1 MALVQIFA
9 ASEAEAEPVRRI
21 AHATVS
27 GASAEALPLRVGGN
41 DFLVIVGGMG
51 PRAARAKAVEA
62 LTLSPLS
69 DGVPLANQRK
79 PDAVLVIGLCGGLS
93 RSLSETQIVAYT
105 DCLSTEQNKP
115 PVRCSPSV
123 TNSLIELLKSRGIA
137 CSAVTGITS
146 PRVAVTKE
154 ERLALGQSGAS
165 AVDMES
171 YEILAVANQAA
182 IPGAA
187 LRVVSDSLDREM
199 PDFNRALRTDG
210 TVDRWQLFRAMLG
223 SPLRTARLLALNKR
237 AMQHFAKALE
247 VILPA
252 DCFARATPFM
262 GE

>member
-1 MALVQIFA
+1 MALVHIFA
-9 ASEAEAEPVRRI
+9 ASKTEAEPVRRI
-21 AHATVS
+21 AHATIS
-27 GASAEALPLRVGGN
+27 GASAEALPLRFGGN
-41 DFLVIVGGMG
+41 DFLLVVGGMG

-62 LTLSPLS
+62 LTLPPLS
-69 DGVPLANQRK
+69 DGVPFANEPK
-79 PDAVLVIGLCGGLS
+79 PDAVLVIGFCGGLS
-93 RSLSETQIVAYT
+93 RSLSENQIVAYT
-105 DCLSTEQNKP
+105 VCMSTDQNKP
-115 PVRCSPSV
+115 PLRCSQSV
-123 TNSLIELLKSRGIA
+123 TNGLIELLKSRGIA
-137 CSAVTGITS
+137 CDAVTGITS

-171 YEILAVANQAA
+171 YEILAVASQAR
-182 IPGAA
+182 IPGAV

-210 TVDRWQLFRAMLG
+210 TVNRWQLVRVMLG
-223 SPLRTARLLALNKR
+223 SPLRTARLLGLNKR